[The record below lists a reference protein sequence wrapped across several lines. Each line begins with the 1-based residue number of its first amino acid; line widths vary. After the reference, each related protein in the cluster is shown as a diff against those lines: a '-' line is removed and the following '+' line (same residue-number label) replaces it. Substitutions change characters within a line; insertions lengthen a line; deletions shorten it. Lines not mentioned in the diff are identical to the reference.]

1 MGTKSNWRMFLTFEF
16 EGCGWEPMPPY
27 LGLPASTLHTVRRW
41 TSYEG
46 HEWRCSN
53 RENSQLSIP
62 QHLVVS
68 KDTAAGNIQKKK
80 SRNNTSVVT
89 PRWRESQSWC
99 GEGMQRRPGGR
110 DRRRAAMGGGLGG
123 GCDGERR
130 RGRRRNTSQHSDG
143 VMSRTRGRED
153 HNRIGV

>member
-80 SRNNTSVVT
+80 KQKQYLGGDSSV
-89 PRWRESQSWC
+89 
-99 GEGMQRRPGGR
+99 EGKSKLVRGRQRRPGGR
-110 DRRRAAMGGGLGG
+110 DRRRAAMGAGLGG
-123 GCDGERR
+123 GCDGKRR
-130 RGRRRNTSQHSDG
+130 RGWRRTTAM
-143 VMSRTRGRED
+143 V
-153 HNRIGV
+153 